1 MSIGLRNVGKMLG
14 EKPDVATCCKSHNIN
29 KWSFYKPVNYNS
41 IKPLQYEQFG
51 EVNDGFDLY
60 NFSTPQ
66 EMVYEL
72 QNEDDVSLWD
82 YIDRDAPYRLSDFMG
97 YDHDGEAILET
108 YWIGSDSGKAG
119 DSLRFT
125 STTDIDSVIF
135 SWAYYK
141 QLTDYDFDYVLLI
154 YPNGTQYSGGL
165 QPIYVYKICNKLD
178 TDGSGQFRFTIP
190 SLLSDD
196 DYECRLCLTNATLN
210 MSSGSIVYDRE
221 GDLHGDW
228 YAFPPHTKMTFTVDS
243 SGGGGGGGGGGS
255 TDNFSRLDYNY
266 SDTYFS
272 YNQNSMM
279 LSDVTTTINF
289 ELLNEQT
296 NVNYNI
302 SVQAYYD
309 NAPSTVLLGS
319 RNLVLNSLSPT
330 GSMVFNYKDD
340 IFTVVDDELPEGYIN
355 IRFVVSVTKLTV
367 TQTSEWTV
375 RLAREDIK

>member
-41 IKPLQYEQFG
+41 IKQLQYEQFG

-72 QNEDDVSLWD
+72 QNEDDVTLWD
-82 YIDRDAPYRLSDFMG
+82 YIDRDAPYRLSDFAG
-97 YDHDGEAILET
+97 YEHGGEAILET

-154 YPNGTQYSGGL
+154 YPDGTQYSGGL

-178 TDGSGQFRFTIP
+178 SDGSGHFRFTIP

-228 YAFPPHTKMTFTVDS
+228 YAFPPHTKMLFTVDS
-243 SGGGGGGGGGGS
+243 TGGGGGGGGGS
-255 TDNFSRLDYNY
+255 SDNFGYVDYNY
-266 SDTYFS
+266 SNTYFN
-272 YNQNSMM
+272 YNQNSMI
-279 LSDVTTTINF
+279 LSDVTTTINC
-289 ELLNEQT
+289 ELLNDST
-296 NVNYNI
+296 NADYYI
-302 SVQAYYD
+302 SINGYYD
-309 NAPSTVLLGS
+309 NASVGSVLLGAGA
-319 RNLVLNSLSPT
+319 VTLNNSSPT

-340 IFTVVDDELPEGYIN
+340 IFTVVEAQLPDGYIN
-355 IRFVVSVTKLTV
+355 IRFVVSITKLMH

-375 RLAREDIK
+375 KLTKEDIK

>member
-1 MSIGLRNVGKMLG
+1 MSIGLRNVGKILG
-14 EKPDVATCCKSHNIN
+14 ERPDVATCCQSHNIN

-72 QNEDDVSLWD
+72 QNEDDVTLWD

-97 YDHDGEAILET
+97 YEHGGEAILET

-154 YPNGTQYSGGL
+154 YPEGTQYSGGL

-178 TDGSGQFRFTIP
+178 TDGSGQFGFTIP
-190 SLLSDD
+190 SMLNDD

-243 SGGGGGGGGGGS
+243 SGGGGGGGS

-279 LSDVTTTINF
+279 LSDVTTTMNF

-367 TQTSEWTV
+367 TQTSEWVV
-375 RLAREDIK
+375 RLASEDIK